1 MTVGIHSVAA
11 FKEKRTGVEEYAYRL
26 IKNLTELQEAGG
38 RNAASFVLYT
48 NRVSGDLADF
58 LSGRENFRVKILK
71 FPFLWTQMRLSL
83 EMLFNPPDVL
93 FAPAHVLP
101 LIRPKKSVVTVH
113 GLEYERLP
121 ECYPFFFRKY
131 LRWATKFSC
140 RAAAMIIVP
149 SESTRKD
156 LIDFYGIPPE
166 KISVVYHGFEVS
178 AVSPKQTAAFLL
190 KEPFFLY
197 IGRIE
202 SKKNVG
208 GIIRAFEICKKKRSL
223 FLSPP
228 GAWLCGI
235 SGLPHKLVLAGGDGF
250 GAEKLKKQIEK
261 SRFSTDI
268 ISRGYVL
275 EEEKA
280 ALLRNAS
287 AFLFPSFYEGFGLP
301 ILEAQAAGVPVLTSN
316 LSSMPEV
323 AGEGGA
329 LFAAPENVEEIAEKM
344 YKLVSDENLRKK
356 LVAEGLKNAGRFSW
370 KKCAEETLAILTT
383 DNS

>member
-26 IKNLTELQEAGG
+26 IKNLAELQGAGG

-58 LSGRENFRVKILK
+58 LSGRENFRIKILK
-71 FPFLWTQMRLSL
+71 FPFLWTQIRLSL

-121 ECYPFFFRKY
+121 ERYPFFFRKY
-131 LRWATKFSC
+131 LRRATKFSC
-140 RAAAMIIVP
+140 RAAAKIIVP
-149 SESTRKD
+149 SESTKKD
-156 LIDFYGIPPE
+156 LIEFYGVPPE
-166 KISVVYHGFEVS
+166 KISVVYHGYNNS
-178 AVSPKQTAAFLL
+178 AAEPKSASADADF
-190 KEPFFLY
+190 PYFLY
-197 IGRIE
+197 LGRIE

-223 FLSPP
+223 FMSPP
-228 GAWLCGI
+228 GAWFCGI
-235 SGLPHKLVLAGGDGF
+235 NGLPHKLVLAGGDGF

-268 ISRGYVL
+268 VLKGYVS

-287 AFLFPSFYEGFGLP
+287 AFVFPSFYEGFGLP

-329 LFAAPENVEEIAEKM
+329 LLVDPKKVEEIAEKM
-344 YKLVSDENLRKK
+344 YKIVSDENLRKK
-356 LVAEGLKNAGRFSW
+356 LVAEGLKNVGRFSW
-370 KKCAEETLAILTT
+370 KKCAEETLRVLT
-383 DNS
+383 NN